1 MVQCRPLFVP
11 KLQPA
16 LLCSDTV
23 CLLGNT
29 VQFKSWNLASGVNVV
44 HVMQEELK
52 KADAK
57 NRSLEA
63 TVECLH
69 GKVQI
74 GLDKEWLLAHK
85 TKDLDGRMTGVEATV
100 SWFSWW
106 TSYASQF
113 IHWHTPQ
120 AGPSTPR

>member
-1 MVQCRPLFVP
+1 M
-11 KLQPA
+11 
-16 LLCSDTV
+16 
-23 CLLGNT
+23 
-29 VQFKSWNLASGVNVV
+29 NVV